1 MLNKDDTLEYNYK
14 ILSQERKKQKIS
26 QDHAATQL
34 TLSSSQIKSLENNL
48 DNGKYMLTIDH

>member
-26 QDHAATQL
+26 QENVSSQL
-34 TLSSSQIKSLENNL
+34 TLSLGQIKSL
-48 DNGKYMLTIDH
+48 